1 MRPSELENERSCV
14 IKNKRRH
21 LMTKVFIGGSR
32 SITKLSAPIVARID
46 RIIENNFH
54 VLVGDASGVDL
65 CVQKYLAERGYL
77 DVFVFCTDLCRNNH
91 GNWKTTVISARA
103 GEKGFEFYALKDRV
117 MAREADY
124 GFMVWEGK
132 SRGTLS
138 NIVNLLA
145 GRKKSWYFSLPRC
158 PFIQYVLMN
167 IYPPFDREQ

>member
-1 MRPSELENERSCV
+1 
-14 IKNKRRH
+14 
-21 LMTKVFIGGSR
+21 MTKVFIGGSR
-32 SITKLSAPIVARID
+32 SITKLSASVVARID

-54 VLVGDASGVDL
+54 VLVGDASGVDQ

-77 DVFVFCTDLCRNNH
+77 SVIVFCTDICRNNL
-91 GNWKTTVISARA
+91 GNWKTMVISSRA
-103 GEKGFEFYALKDRV
+103 GEKGFEFYALKDWV

-145 GRKKSWYFSLPRC
+145 GRKK
-158 PFIQYVLMN
+158 VLVFLAPEMSFYMIRTN
-167 IYPPFDREQ
+167 EDLSAIRQRAVGIGCS